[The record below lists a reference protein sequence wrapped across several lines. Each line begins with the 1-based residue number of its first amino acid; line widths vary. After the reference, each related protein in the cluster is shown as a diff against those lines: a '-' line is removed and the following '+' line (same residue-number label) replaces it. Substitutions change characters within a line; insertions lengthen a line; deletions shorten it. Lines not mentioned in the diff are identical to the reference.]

1 MDKDQEAGKWVRSEV
16 YFGMS
21 IPSGGEVS
29 EEQFLSFLK
38 DTVTKAFPEGMTVF
52 DAYGQMEKTDG
63 SIVRQ
68 ETRVVLLVHDGSQ
81 PGEQAI
87 ADIIDTYRNR
97 FGNPQVMH
105 LRTETEPQFWG
116 D

>member
-1 MDKDQEAGKWVRSEV
+1 MKKGHEAVKWVRSEI

-21 IPSGGEVS
+21 IPSGGKVS
-29 EEQFLSFLK
+29 EEQFMSFLE
-38 DTVTKAFPEGMTVF
+38 DPVTKAFPGGMTVI
-52 DAYGQMEKTDG
+52 DAYGQMEKADG

-68 ETRVVLLVHDGSQ
+68 ETRVVLLVHDGGQ
-81 PGEQAI
+81 PNEQAI
-87 ADIIDTYRNR
+87 ADIIGTYRSL

>member
-1 MDKDQEAGKWVRSEV
+1 MEKDRGAVKWVRSEI

-29 EEQFLSFLK
+29 EEQFLSFLE
-38 DTVTKAFPEGMTVF
+38 DPVTKAFPGGMTVF
-52 DAYGQMEKTDG
+52 DAYGQMEKADG

-68 ETRVVLLVHDGSQ
+68 ETRVILLVHDGNQ
-81 PGEQAI
+81 PSEQAI
-87 ADIIDTYRNR
+87 ADIIGAYRSR
-97 FGNPQVMH
+97 FGDPQVMH